1 MRDTTRIH
9 RLLGATCVA
18 LMFFSSIQAQQA
30 EATDTLVDLYPEYH
44 VNYKVSVPGIIAG
57 AAIGLLGQDRIRR
70 KDDIT
75 MDELMTLDPSKVPGI
90 DRIALRQDVDK
101 AERARKISDHGIN
114 YATLMPVLLFIDRR
128 MREDWLDVALVYVES
143 QVAVMNV
150 YSWTF
155 LGPTFI
161 ERYRPITYYEEVSL
175 RDRFWGGNKNSFYS
189 GHVSTVST
197 WSFFMAKSYIDYHPE
212 VGNAKWVIY
221 GIAAIPPA
229 FVGIKRVQ
237 GLKHFPTD
245 VIAGYLIGAA
255 GGILWPELHKKN
267 EGNLGLSFMFE
278 PEMKMVSLSYTF

>member
-1 MRDTTRIH
+1 MQRRHLLITSCILLTTLNTTR
-9 RLLGATCVA
+9 
-18 LMFFSSIQAQQA
+18 AQPA
-30 EATDTLVDLYPEYH
+30 EGEDAAAGLYPEYY

-75 MDELMTLDPSKVPGI
+75 MDELLTLDPAQVPGI
-90 DRIALRQDVDK
+90 DRIALRQNVDK

-161 ERYRPITYYEEVSL
+161 ERYRPITYYDEVSM
-175 RDRFWGGNKNSFYS
+175 RDRIWGGNKNSFYS

-212 VGNAKWVIY
+212 VGALKWAIY
-221 GIAAIPPA
+221 GVAAIPPA
-229 FVGIKRVQ
+229 FIGIKRVQ

-255 GGILWPELHKKN
+255 GGILWPELHKKE

-278 PEMKMVSLSYTF
+278 PEMKLVNLSYTF